1 MIYLISGGMEHGHAR
16 TDPAYF
22 YPQLVVSCTEME
34 YIPVISITQDEIR
47 SYFINNSAGEILKRI
62 KDVRSAVCDIQVY
75 TDTFSADEAIVA
87 SRAMNN
93 LHGADKFIYSTLI
106 EDGEIDTDMLEYCL
120 ECYNN
125 GDMTLE
131 EVVDTWNNEKWI

>member
-1 MIYLISGGMEHGHAR
+1 M
-16 TDPAYF
+16 
-22 YPQLVVSCTEME
+22 
-34 YIPVISITQDEIR
+34 
-47 SYFINNSAGEILKRI
+47 
-62 KDVRSAVCDIQVY
+62 CDIQVY

-87 SRAMNN
+87 SRTINN
-93 LHGADKFIYSTLI
+93 LHGADKFIYSIFI
-106 EDGEIDTDMLEYCL
+106 EDGEIDTDMLENCL